1 MIIAASMILL
11 AGVAIGA
18 TGIGGI
24 LVVPVLTG
32 LAGLSVLESVAASS
46 CAFVFPG
53 IVAFWRQRRSVESIP
68 WAVYG
73 ATLVGA
79 VTGALLT
86 QWLPAA
92 VLRGAV
98 AALALASGAHAL
110 ATLNAS
116 RPERSLP
123 RTAGL
128 AALGLVVGVGS
139 ALSGTGGPVMMLP
152 VLMLLGVP
160 LRSAIVLAQGVQLPV
175 AIASSGVHAI
185 AGRLDVVLAIG
196 IGALLMVGVWLG
208 YRLVEVVL
216 SVGLKRVVVVG
227 LVATGMVY
235 GWNSL

>member
-92 VLRGAV
+92 VLATSSSRG
-98 AALALASGAHAL
+98 
-110 ATLNAS
+110 
-116 RPERSLP
+116 PERGRELEC
-123 RTAGL
+123 
-128 AALGLVVGVGS
+128 
-139 ALSGTGGPVMMLP
+139 
-152 VLMLLGVP
+152 P
-160 LRSAIVLAQGVQLPV
+160 LRRALQGCVHR
-175 AIASSGVHAI
+175 GVFGSI
-185 AGRLDVVLAIG
+185 RAGRTS
-196 IGALLMVGVWLG
+196 W
-208 YRLVEVVL
+208 
-216 SVGLKRVVVVG
+216 
-227 LVATGMVY
+227 
-235 GWNSL
+235 